1 MTSRRRP
8 VRDQRGV
15 SLVLVLVT
23 LVIFGLIVPVL
34 GQFGSTNGVSGY
46 VLKGNRFD
54 RYAAEAGMQAAINW
68 AQGQRQAGRQG
79 THCPDITTGN
89 LNDNAGTNAQR
100 SVTVK
105 CAGFDAQRTSAR
117 RPPRCRSS
125 RCMATQVRSGAMTS
139 PASGSMRT
147 DGAWWSSGVDRCGS
161 PGGDRCDRRLRRRTR
176 LLFRD
181 VTASPLDCRLAPTDD
196 GSTCHWPR
204 RSCRSPSIDPI
215 RIRVPWHVGSARVVD
230 IASGTPLGRRAIFDG
245 LGTVLRVLT

>member
-79 THCPDITTGN
+79 THCPDITTGD
-89 LNDNAGTNAQR
+89 LNNT
-100 SVTVK
+100 
-105 CAGFDAQRTSAR
+105 
-117 RPPRCRSS
+117 P
-125 RCMATQVRSGAMTS
+125 
-139 PASGSMRT
+139 
-147 DGAWWSSGVDRCGS
+147 
-161 PGGDRCDRRLRRRTR
+161 
-176 LLFRD
+176 
-181 VTASPLDCRLAPTDD
+181 APTHSD
-196 GSTCHWPR
+196 R
-204 RSCRSPSIDPI
+204 
-215 RIRVPWHVGSARVVD
+215 
-230 IASGTPLGRRAIFDG
+230 
-245 LGTVLRVLT
+245 